1 MRILMNTEFISYST
15 SVSCNAVISELE
27 SAEWEADKAGDEKG
41 DISLNGAIPEGK
53 PHATPKETE
62 QVDGAV
68 VPEAEM
74 VRYFERITV
83 GGHSSIL
90 YSEPHN
96 TEFKPTLLTRS

>member
-1 MRILMNTEFISYST
+1 MNTEFISCST
-15 SVSCNAVISELE
+15 SGSCNAVISELE

-41 DISLNGAIPEGK
+41 DITSKGTTSEGK
-53 PHATPKETE
+53 AYATPKETE

-83 GGHSSIL
+83 SI
-90 YSEPHN
+90 H
-96 TEFKPTLLTRS
+96 